1 MIVCKGLIMNK
12 TPQSVIISNRKFIDN
27 DTSEIVD
34 KYIDTLCEDPK
45 FLCENREMCGNNTSI
60 YTNKA
65 NVDSICEN
73 IVKANQCENNV
84 DECIVLADNSIDDSQ
99 KYVSTSFVNIIV
111 PIPNVIDSD
120 GNQKFLR
127 LPPLSGS
134 KKKNSNEICHVCA
147 CMDRFAR
154 SPGSSVNDY
163 TSPGQ
168 NECVY
173 PSDFEYYYYPLYIE
187 SIRSKLKDAP
197 PVIVGKK
204 KYRVLNKNIIY
215 ANTQEDLN
223 IGNLYQLLLNKG
235 IQERD
240 VRNFVLN
247 ILYKNDQE
255 KAKELE
261 QFLINK
267 GLINQLN
274 LSKNKLFS
282 NMSFFYIIFIIFLVM
297 VFIYYRLNK

>member
-1 MIVCKGLIMNK
+1 MA
-12 TPQSVIISNRKFIDN
+12 TPKSSIISNRKFIDN
-27 DTSEIVD
+27 DTSEVVD
-34 KYIDTLCEDPK
+34 KYIDALCEDPA
-45 FLCENREMCGNNTSI
+45 FLCSNRELCGNNTSI

-65 NVDSICEN
+65 NVDEICEN
-73 IVKANQCENNV
+73 IVKANECENNV
-84 DECIVLADNSIDDSQ
+84 DECVVLADNFIEESQ
-99 KYVSTSFVNIIV
+99 RFVSTSFVNIIV
-111 PIPNVIDSD
+111 PIPNAIDTD

-127 LPPLSGS
+127 FPPLSGS
-134 KKKNSNEICHVCA
+134 KKKNSNEICNVCA

-154 SPGSSVNDY
+154 SPGSNFNDY

-168 NECVY
+168 NQCVY

-187 SIRSKLKDAP
+187 NIRSKLINPP

-204 KYRVLNKNIIY
+204 KYKVLNKNIIY

-223 IGNLYQLLLNKG
+223 IGNLYLLLLKKG

-261 QFLINK
+261 VFLINK
-267 GLINQLN
+267 NQLDILKN
-274 LSKNKLFS
+274 GKSKYYMNISVFFVLFILFIALI
-282 NMSFFYIIFIIFLVM
+282 FFKIV
-297 VFIYYRLNK
+297 